1 MLESMLYQ
9 MRCWQWKCILIKQ
22 IVKNF
27 KSSQKIWK
35 IERVN
40 VDVKIKLQN

>member
-1 MLESMLYQ
+1 MK
-9 MRCWQWKCILIKQ
+9 RG
-22 IVKNF
+22 VKNF

-40 VDVKIKLQN
+40 VDVKIKLQYFAAICENYPENPSTI